1 MLGAAVDDKDFLL
14 DTHVGLIG
22 KALNLEM
29 QVINEGNWPERSMS
43 YLCRLFDRLR
53 RGDDYLFNK
62 AAYQFA
68 FLDFTLFED
77 VPEFFARY
85 GMLNFKNH
93 RLYTDKFLLGIVD
106 LTQIDI
112 ATEEDKA
119 GKLDVWAKFF
129 KAKTWEE
136 LRMYAKEEPI
146 IARAASG
153 MRQMTEDEMLRETMF
168 SREQFYAQRRYEKRE
183 RKRLENELDQAIEGR
198 KQAEE
203 KQQQEIEKR
212 KQAEEKLQQA
222 EEDMQRIVEELEVYK
237 KKFKDIQEEI

>member
-1 MLGAAVDDKDFLL
+1 
-14 DTHVGLIG
+14 
-22 KALNLEM
+22 
-29 QVINEGNWPERSMS
+29 
-43 YLCRLFDRLR
+43 
-53 RGDDYLFNK
+53 
-62 AAYQFA
+62 
-68 FLDFTLFED
+68 
-77 VPEFFARY
+77 
-85 GMLNFKNH
+85 MLNFKNH
-93 RLYTDKFLLGIVD
+93 RLYTDKFLIGIVD

-168 SREQFYAQRRYEKRE
+168 YREQFYAQRRYEKRE
-183 RKRLENELDQAIEGR
+183 RKRLETELDQAIEGR